1 MFDPERL
8 RAAAAGW
15 TDEYLLVQLT
25 KGPCGFSDR
34 LAFDIVRAEVE
45 KRGLVWTPPINEP
58 RPSPDSGS
66 KDHAD
71 TSLQPARKRPGSRAW
86 LTTASG
92 AAWTAVAALL
102 TSVGGAAWWDWHS
115 APRLYPYWAYE
126 YETQFNQLD
135 DTLAYRTRTV
145 WDLGQECSTTL
156 AVGATDP
163 LMANFSGPE
172 AQLSMV
178 FGLINDGRTAA
189 SDIRVNFIGSLF
201 TDSLEFYSSPHV
213 TAALDPVMWSSQGV
227 STRYLRIQALHP
239 GMRALF
245 RLTIQ
250 VDSTLGRTLAAGELG
265 EITVSIPEARERL
278 WQTYLPAEVSLIELL
293 TFERAID
300 RERRAW
306 STEVSFH
313 IPAFDEPQP
322 ELTEPR
328 HFPVPAWPMCERED
342 RVLLVLKPPDSAHA
356 NYWYDG
362 NTYTAYDEQR
372 NVRERLIHAL
382 PTAQHDPDRWCAFRV
397 RRP

>member
-178 FGLINDGRTAA
+178 FGLINDGRTAVK
-189 SDIRVNFIGSLF
+189 SRFVCKSGGS
-201 TDSLEFYSSPHV
+201 SSPS
-213 TAALDPVMWSSQGV
+213 A
-227 STRYLRIQALHP
+227 
-239 GMRALF
+239 
-245 RLTIQ
+245 RL
-250 VDSTLGRTLAAGELG
+250 LGRPPVSGGVRGRGNAGR
-265 EITVSIPEARERL
+265 P
-278 WQTYLPAEVSLIELL
+278 
-293 TFERAID
+293 
-300 RERRAW
+300 RRVW
-306 STEVSFH
+306 S
-313 IPAFDEPQP
+313 
-322 ELTEPR
+322 
-328 HFPVPAWPMCERED
+328 
-342 RVLLVLKPPDSAHA
+342 
-356 NYWYDG
+356 
-362 NTYTAYDEQR
+362 
-372 NVRERLIHAL
+372 
-382 PTAQHDPDRWCAFRV
+382 
-397 RRP
+397 